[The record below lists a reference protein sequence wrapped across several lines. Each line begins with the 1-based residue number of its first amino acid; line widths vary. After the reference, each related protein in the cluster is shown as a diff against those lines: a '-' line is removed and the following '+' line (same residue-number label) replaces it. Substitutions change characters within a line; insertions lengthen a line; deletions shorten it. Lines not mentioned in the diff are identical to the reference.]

1 MSKDDSASAPRW
13 KDDVQHAVLRVDGG
27 RGFIVVDPH
36 SDAHVVITAAHCLP
50 ELPPCHALSD
60 THERTYEKLLGRL
73 RDDCTVWAECLFADP
88 VADVAVLGEPDHPDL
103 LERQQDYRK
112 LIENKKVHPFKI
124 SQVPR
129 SPLTA
134 KSPHE
139 KWSKAWLLSLD
150 NEWFPCEVSRI
161 RIHRCSLMV
170 RNAAKGIHGG
180 MSGSPIVDDNGRAV
194 GIVCVSHGRGTE
206 LHTEAFGNPHL
217 ASALPGSMLRRR

>member
-73 RDDCTVWAECLFADP
+73 MGKIRDDCTVWAECLFADP

-112 LIENKKVHPFKI
+112 LIETKRFTRLKLVKCRDHPSRPSRRTK
-124 SQVPR
+124 SGARHGCCR
-129 SPLTA
+129 SIT
-134 KSPHE
+134 
-139 KWSKAWLLSLD
+139 
-150 NEWFPCEVSRI
+150 
-161 RIHRCSLMV
+161 
-170 RNAAKGIHGG
+170 
-180 MSGSPIVDDNGRAV
+180 NGFRAR
-194 GIVCVSHGRGTE
+194 S
-206 LHTEAFGNPHL
+206 A
-217 ASALPGSMLRRR
+217 ASASIVVLSWSVMLRRAYMVGCPARLLSMTTDAL